1 MAPVQ
6 AKIPAPVRAPAP
18 VLGEKSLGQSPARSD
33 DVTSAREP
41 RPAMNFTVVWTA
53 LILASTRFTNLWGSG
68 PVGEDG
74 MVLMVGLWL
83 VPCVGAHLI
92 KVMMDNRR

>member
-1 MAPVQ
+1 
-6 AKIPAPVRAPAP
+6 
-18 VLGEKSLGQSPARSD
+18 
-33 DVTSAREP
+33 
-41 RPAMNFTVVWTA
+41 MNFTVVWTA